1 MVAAALP
8 LFFGLLAIGMPIF
21 LVLLFVSLLLFAEE
35 GMPLVG
41 MAQIIVDHLNS
52 IGIMAIPFFVIAA
65 TFMQR
70 GGIAKA
76 LIDCAFVWVG
86 WARGGLALVC
96 VIATTFFA
104 AISGSSVST
113 ALAMGV
119 ILVPAMLEKNYER
132 KFAVGVVG
140 ASGTLGILIPP
151 SLAMIAYAIVAEES
165 VPRLFLGGII
175 PGLMQA
181 SFFAAWI
188 IYYTQKNDYPK
199 GDRVD
204 TGEFIRMNLRAIP
217 ALIIPVIVMGGI
229 YGGFVTVT
237 EAAAVAA
244 ITAIAVALFFY
255 RGCKVGDVFNIL
267 ADAIKTTA
275 SIVFII
281 AGALVFGHW
290 ITGSGIPM
298 ELVNFVTAMDLQAWQ
313 FLLFINLLMLFL
325 GMFLEVYAVILITV
339 PLVLPILAALK
350 IDLVHYG
357 ILLTV
362 NMELALLTPPIGL
375 NLYVLA
381 SITDAPIGEVI
392 RGTLPFIILLVI
404 LLILVTYIP
413 FLSTYI
419 PNLVFGAVSV

>member
-1 MVAAALP
+1 MAAAALP
-8 LFFGLLAIGMPIF
+8 IFFALLAVGMPIF
-21 LVLLFVSLLLFAEE
+21 LVLLVVSLVLFAEE
-35 GMPLVG
+35 GTPLVG
-41 MAQIIVDHLNS
+41 MAQIVADHLNS
-52 IGIMAIPFFVIAA
+52 ISIMAIPFFVIAA

-96 VIATTFFA
+96 VLATTFFA

-119 ILVPAMLEKNYER
+119 ILVPAMLSKNYER
-132 KFAVGVVG
+132 HFSVGVVG

-151 SLAMIAYAIVAEES
+151 SLAMIAYAIVADES
-165 VPRLFLGGII
+165 VPRLFLAGII
-175 PGLMQA
+175 PGLIQA
-181 SFFAAWI
+181 AMFATWI
-188 IYYTQKNDYPK
+188 IYYTRKNDYPK

-204 TGEFIRMNLRAIP
+204 TQQFIRMNMRAVP
-217 ALIIPVIVMGGI
+217 AMVIPVIVMGGI

-244 ITAIAVALFFY
+244 MTAIIVALFFY
-255 RGCKVGDVFNIL
+255 RGCKITEVLGIL
-267 ADAIKTTA
+267 ADGVRTTA

-290 ITGSGIPM
+290 ITGSGIPRA
-298 ELVNFVTAMDLQAWQ
+298 LVNFVTEQNLAAWQ
-313 FLLFINLLMLFL
+313 FLLFINLLMLVL
-325 GMFLEVYAVILITV
+325 GMFLEVLAVILITV
-339 PLVLPILAALK
+339 PLVLPILTALK
-350 IDLVHYG
+350 IDPVHYG
-357 ILLTV
+357 VLLTV

-375 NLYVLA
+375 NLYVLS

-392 RGTLPFIILLVI
+392 RGTLPFIILLLF
-404 LLILVTYIP
+404 LLILVTYVPI
-413 FLSTYI
+413 LSTYI
-419 PNLVFGAVSV
+419 PNLVFGAVKL

>member
-1 MVAAALP
+1 MAIAALP
-8 LFFGLLAIGMPIF
+8 IFFALLAVGMPIF
-21 LVLLFVSLLLFAEE
+21 LVLLVVSLALFAEE

-96 VIATTFFA
+96 VLATTFFA

-119 ILVPAMLEKNYER
+119 ILVPAMLGKNYER
-132 KFAVGVVG
+132 HFAVGVVG

-151 SLAMIAYAIVAEES
+151 SLAMIAYAIVADES
-165 VPRLFLGGII
+165 VPRLFLAGII
-175 PGLMQA
+175 PGLIQA
-181 SFFAAWI
+181 AMFAVWI
-188 IYYTQKNDYPK
+188 VYYTHKYDYPK

-204 TGEFIRMNLRAIP
+204 SKQFIEMNLRAVP
-217 ALIIPVIVMGGI
+217 AMIIPVIVMGGI

-244 ITAIAVALFFY
+244 MTAIIVALFFY
-255 RGCKVGDVFNIL
+255 RGCKITDVLGIL
-267 ADAIKTTA
+267 ADGIRTTA

-290 ITGSGIPM
+290 ITGSGIPRV
-298 ELVNFVTAMDLQAWQ
+298 LVNFVTEQNLAAWQ

-325 GMFLEVYAVILITV
+325 GMFLEVLAVILITV
-339 PLVLPILAALK
+339 PLVLPILTALK
-350 IDLVHYG
+350 IDPVHYG
-357 ILLTV
+357 VLLTV

-375 NLYVLA
+375 NLYVLS
-381 SITDAPIGEVI
+381 SITEAPIGEVI
-392 RGTLPFIILLVI
+392 RGTLPFIVLLLL
-404 LLILVTYIP
+404 LLILVTYVPI
-413 FLSTYI
+413 LSTFI
-419 PNLVFGAVSV
+419 PNMVFGEVKL